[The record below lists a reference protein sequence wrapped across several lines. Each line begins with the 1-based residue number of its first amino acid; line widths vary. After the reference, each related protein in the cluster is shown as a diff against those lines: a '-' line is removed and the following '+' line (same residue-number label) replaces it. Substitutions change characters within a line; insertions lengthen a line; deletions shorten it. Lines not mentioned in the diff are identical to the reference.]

1 MAETKM
7 TKKDWYEV
15 LTAIVKRSKNPQKAG
30 ALEFIAHE
38 VELLDKKSGKSKTSK
53 TAKTNDKIKYAILDV
68 LAENEKPMTVSEM
81 MLDARLATWN
91 DGDTKKVMSNQ
102 KLSSMVR
109 QLVKEEL
116 VVRTEDKK
124 KALFSLPADDIEEE
138 EKPEVKEEEKVEKVI
153 VVEQPTDFKAVEIKK
168 ELPLEDDEIFSIMT
182 ADNSEGVKKY
192 EIISGSNAKRVEDK
206 TTDEQVFSFLES
218 TYDEISELAQTA

>member
-1 MAETKM
+1 MADKKTKRE
-7 TKKDWYEV
+7 WYEV
-15 LTAIVKRSKNPQKAG
+15 LETIVRKSKNPQKAG

-68 LAENEKPMTVSEM
+68 LAESEKPMTVSEM
-81 MLDARLATWN
+81 MLDTRLATWN

-124 KALFSLPADDIEEE
+124 KALFSLPADDVEEE
-138 EKPEVKEEEKVEKVI
+138 EQEVLEESAEEIKE
-153 VVEQPTDFKAVEIKK
+153 VEQAEESESEI
-168 ELPLEDDEIFSIMT
+168 ESDIDSYFEYVTADTLPEPSEDDFQTNVIMT
-182 ADNSEGVKKY
+182 
-192 EIISGSNAKRVEDK
+192 
-206 TTDEQVFSFLES
+206 DEYMEYQMV
-218 TYDEISELAQTA
+218 A